1 MNAVLDKYSTSHRRA
16 LIDQMPTYTPA
27 ADAPLTE
34 PEGRVVVGVY
44 LRKVCIRPAPPHHL

>member
-27 ADAPLTE
+27 ADAPLHQVAE
-34 PEGRVVVGVY
+34 A
-44 LRKVCIRPAPPHHL
+44 LRNLAEAVPTKDE